1 MKSKS
6 VLSIS
11 EKYAICK
18 KFESIAECGPDLYL
32 LGGTAEISQNNL
44 RPFLI
49 LASLDDSL
57 NPISGN
63 IIDVEEAKSI
73 SSVLV
78 LEDENGF
85 TVVAGA
91 QNWIFVF
98 KVVQT

>member
-1 MKSKS
+1 MKIKS
-6 VLSIS
+6 VLTVS
-11 EKYAICK
+11 EKYGICK
-18 KFESIAECGPDLYL
+18 KFESIAECGPEFYL
-32 LGGTAEISQNNL
+32 LGGTAEIGEGVL

-49 LASLDDSL
+49 LASLDESL

-73 SSVLV
+73 SSILV

-91 QNWIFVF
+91 QNWVFVF
-98 KVVQT
+98 KV